1 MTNRERERARLVEA
15 MDVIVSAI
23 NNEDYQS
30 GWLMCGVADGDINYE
45 QSQED
50 RLNDIVSLGYTDDVS
65 MEGLIHTFLKA
76 VSRAKEDGG
85 LYIDGVVG
93 Q

>member
-15 MDVIVSAI
+15 MDVIISAI
-23 NNEDYQS
+23 NNE
-30 GWLMCGVADGDINYE
+30 VNYE

-50 RLNDIVSLGYTDDVS
+50 RLNDIVSLGYTDNVS

-76 VSRAKEDGG
+76 VSRAKEVDF
-85 LYIDGVVG
+85 I
-93 Q
+93 